1 MKLAQMFC
9 TVSDMQADLEAPGGN
24 ESRLYRAI
32 REASQ
37 SIAREIGWFI
47 PVAETFKTE
56 GECEKSLY
64 MPPFLALTGN
74 ITNYLQTL
82 TAADVILQPTTPYWP
97 NGPYDELEIR
107 WNVGQVWSDV
117 DEDVVQ
123 VPILRG
129 LYNETQST
137 GAVLDG
143 AIADDDETITVNN
156 GAKLSAGMVLKIGD
170 EQLLITGTGA
180 PVETVTALAAAVTM
194 GDESIQVD
202 DLSLLNIG
210 EVIRIGFE
218 SMQVYDKN
226 ATHAAVR
233 RGWNNTTKSTHADN
247 DDVDVFRTFAV
258 ERGVN
263 GTTAAAHADTTSI
276 DRYIPPAD
284 VGYLCAQVATLM
296 LSKAK
301 GGYAGRTGNP
311 DTGTVFYNDAF
322 PRFEWERIAKNYKLP
337 RLHK

>member
-24 ESRLYRAI
+24 EARLYRAI

-37 SIAREIGWFI
+37 AIAREIGHFI
-47 PVAETFKTE
+47 PVSETLTLR
-56 GECEKSLY
+56 GVCGA
-64 MPPFLALTGN
+64 ALNTAPLLELLDD
-74 ITNYLQTL
+74 ITNGTNTL
-82 TAADVILQPTTPYWP
+82 TNADVILRPTGRCWN
-97 NGPYDELEIR
+97 NGPYLSIEILSTVAQS
-107 WNVGQVWSDV
+107 WDAT
-117 DEDVVQ
+117 DEDSVSI
-123 VPILRG
+123 PALTG

-143 AIADDDETITVNN
+143 AIADDDETITVDN
-156 GAKLSAGMVLKIGD
+156 GAKLSPGMVLKIGD
-170 EQLLITGTGA
+170 EQLLVTGTGA
-180 PVETVTALAAAVTM
+180 PVETVTALAAAVTI

-202 DLSLLNIG
+202 NLALLNIG

-247 DDVDVFRTFAV
+247 DDVDVFRTFTV

-263 GTTAAAHADTTSI
+263 GTTAAAHADATAI

-301 GGYAGRTGNP
+301 GGYAGRTGSP
-311 DTGTVFYNDAF
+311 DTGTIFYNDAF
-322 PRFEWERIAKNYKLP
+322 PRYEWERIAANYRLP

>member
-9 TVSDMQADLEAPGGN
+9 TVADLQADLETPGGN
-24 ESRLYRAI
+24 EARLYRAI

-74 ITNYLQTL
+74 ITNHLQTL
-82 TAADVILQPTTPYWP
+82 TAADVILQPTSPYWP

-107 WNVGQVWSDV
+107 YDVGQVWSDV
-117 DEDVVQ
+117 DDDVVE

-129 LYNETQST
+129 LYNETQAT
-137 GAVLDG
+137 GAALDG
-143 AIADDDETITVNN
+143 AIADDDETITVDN
-156 GAKLSAGMVLKIGD
+156 GAKLSPGMVLKIGD
-170 EQLLITGTGA
+170 EQMLVTGTGA
-180 PVETVTALAAAVTM
+180 PVETVTALADSVSV
-194 GDESIQVD
+194 GDESIAVD
-202 DLSLLNIG
+202 NLALLNIG
-210 EVIRIGFE
+210 EVVRIGFE
-218 SMQVYDKN
+218 SMLVYDKS
-226 ATHAAVR
+226 ATRAAVR
-233 RGWNNTTKSTHADN
+233 RGWNNTAKSTHAEN
-247 DDVDVFRTFAV
+247 DDVDVFRTFSV

-263 GTTAAAHADTTSI
+263 GTTAAAHADEAAI
-276 DRYIPPAD
+276 DRYVVPAD
-284 VGYLCAQVATLM
+284 IGYLCAQVATLM
-296 LSKAK
+296 LNKAK
-301 GGYAGRTGNP
+301 SSYAGRTGNA

-322 PRFEWERIAKNYKLP
+322 PRYEWQRIADNYKLP